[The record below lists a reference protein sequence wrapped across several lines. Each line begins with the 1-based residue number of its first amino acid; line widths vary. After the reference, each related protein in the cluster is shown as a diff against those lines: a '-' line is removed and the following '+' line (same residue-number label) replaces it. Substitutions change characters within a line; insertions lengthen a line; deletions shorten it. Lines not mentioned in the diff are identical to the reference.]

1 MTMKKTIFTFF
12 ALLATFNLFAQ
23 DDPAAKKL
31 LDEVSKKYDGY
42 QTIQSDFTFAVQQA
56 QGAPYTDKGVLYLN
70 KAKNQYR
77 IQMTSQDFISDG
89 KSTWSV
95 LKEDKEVQITSATDN
110 TNSIGPNNIFS
121 FYKTG
126 FKSVFMGNESERG
139 TALKVVELSP
149 LDTKVN
155 YFKIKLRINKNNHI
169 HDVLIFDKSGG
180 RYTYTIKTLYINQ
193 SIAPFRFTF
202 NTKEYSNYELVDLR

>member
-1 MTMKKTIFTFF
+1 MIMKKTIFTFF
-12 ALLATFNLFAQ
+12 ALLVAFNLFAQ
-23 DDPAAKKL
+23 SDPAAKKL

-42 QTIQSDFTFAVQQA
+42 QTIQSDFTFAVQHA
-56 QGAPYTDKGVLYLN
+56 QGAPYTDKGILYLN

-77 IQMTSQDFISDG
+77 IQMTNQDFISDG

-110 TNSIGPNNIFS
+110 TDAIGPNNIFT

-126 FKSVFMGNESERG
+126 FKSVFMGNESADG
-139 TALKVVELSP
+139 TSLKVVELSP

-193 SIAPFRFTF
+193 SIPAFRFTF
-202 NTKEYSNYELVDLR
+202 NPKEYSNYELVDLR

>member
-1 MTMKKTIFTFF
+1 MARVTLKS
-12 ALLATFNLFAQ
+12 LA
-23 DDPAAKKL
+23 
-31 LDEVSKKYDGY
+31 
-42 QTIQSDFTFAVQQA
+42 QA